1 MDIYKRDDNQ
11 GTKQKPKDFL
21 YGLKIRTAIIG
32 FILYLLLSGKTA
44 FRILNIIIS
53 SIVNN
58 IEIINEQK
66 EATLLGRLIMAI
78 FIAIIL
84 FIF

>member
-1 MDIYKRDDNQ
+1 MNMDIYNKNEI
-11 GTKQKPKDFL
+11 KEKPKDFF
-21 YGLKIRTAIIG
+21 YSLKLRTAIIG
-32 FILYLLLSGKTA
+32 FLLYLLLSGKTA
-44 FRILNIIIS
+44 FRVLNIIIS

-66 EATLLGRLIMAI
+66 EATILARIIMAI
-78 FIAIIL
+78 IIAIIL

>member
-1 MDIYKRDDNQ
+1 MDIYK
-11 GTKQKPKDFL
+11 TEKKEKPKDFF
-21 YGLKIRTAIIG
+21 YTLKLRTALIG
-32 FILYLLLSGKTA
+32 FLLYLLLSGKTA

-66 EATLLGRLIMAI
+66 EATLLARLIMSFI
-78 FIAIIL
+78 IAIIL

>member
-1 MDIYKRDDNQ
+1 MDIYKKDDNE
-11 GTKQKPKDFL
+11 GVKQKPKDFF
-21 YGLKIRTAIIG
+21 YGLKLRTALIG

-44 FRILNIIIS
+44 FRILNIIVS

-66 EATLLGRLIMAI
+66 EATLLARLIMAI
-78 FIAIIL
+78 IIGIIL

>member
-1 MDIYKRDDNQ
+1 MDSYNKE
-11 GTKQKPKDFL
+11 TKEKPKDFF
-21 YGLKIRTAIIG
+21 YSLKLRTALLG
-32 FILYLLLSGKTA
+32 FILYLLLSGRTA

-58 IEIINEQK
+58 VEIINEQK
-66 EATLLGRLIMAI
+66 EVTLLARIIMGI
-78 FIAIIL
+78 IIAIIL

>member
-1 MDIYKRDDNQ
+1 MDSYNKE
-11 GTKQKPKDFL
+11 KKEKPKDFF
-21 YGLKIRTAIIG
+21 YSLKLRTALLG
-32 FILYLLLSGKTA
+32 FILYLLLSGRTA

-58 IEIINEQK
+58 VEIINEQK
-66 EATLLGRLIMAI
+66 EVTLLARIIMAI
-78 FIAIIL
+78 IIAIIL